1 MVRNSKVGMKGLL
14 KATLFLSL
22 LSLFG
27 CFNQNRVSQFSKE
40 QTRSLALEE
49 TQAMTLDDSGTKVLD
64 LHDLL
69 KLDEFDY
76 DALFAEVKC
85 IPLETDERS
94 LLDRIR
100 KIVVTDKHL
109 YIMDDFRKGGLVIFD
124 MDGKF
129 IKRIPNGN
137 GPGEINRLYDIAYDY
152 WNDELVAYEHSFLT
166 FYSPDGKYRGTKRLP
181 LGFYNFSLLPDGF
194 LFFSLYQGNLHL
206 KDQNEKALFFADKDF
221 RIHRSALTA
230 ENYSFTYSNHCG
242 YLHSNEE
249 FVSIVQNYSDDI
261 YRYDVRKKALTVPFK
276 LNYKRYKISTQAL
289 KQNRGSFLQ
298 YLSQND
304 KYYFLGEYF
313 ENTSHSFISLRNDFR
328 NVQPI
333 FFYDKASG
341 HLVGGRIGRFDEAH
355 FYPVSVP
362 QGAYKDYF
370 IHFSYYRE
378 DAARVFTADEVLPD
392 AEKMKIAGQKPDD
405 NPVVVFFKLK
415 SF

>member
-1 MVRNSKVGMKGLL
+1 MKGLL
-14 KATLFLSL
+14 KVIPFLSL
-22 LSLFG
+22 LFLFS

-49 TQAMTLDDSGTKVLD
+49 TQAMTWDDSGAKVLD
-64 LHDLL
+64 LNGLL
-69 KLDEFDY
+69 KSDEFDY
-76 DALFAEVKC
+76 DALFAEIKC
-85 IPLETDERS
+85 IPLETNEQS
-94 LLDRIR
+94 LLARIR
-100 KIVVTDKHL
+100 KIVVSDKYI
-109 YIMDDFRKGGLVIFD
+109 YIMDDFMKGGLVIFG

-129 IKRIPNGN
+129 IKRISNGN

-166 FYSPDGKYRGTKRLP
+166 FYTPEGKYKESKRLP
-181 LGFYNFSLLPDGF
+181 LGFYNFSVLPDGF

-206 KDQNEKALFFADKDF
+206 KDQNEKALFIANKDF
-221 RIHRSALTA
+221 RIRQSALDA
-230 ENYSFTYSNHCG
+230 ENYSFTYSNPCG
-242 YLHSNEE
+242 YLNSNEE
-249 FVSIVQNYSDDI
+249 FVSIVQNYSDNI

-276 LNYKRYKISTQAL
+276 LDYNRYKISIQVL
-289 KQNRGSFLQ
+289 KQNRDSFFK
-298 YLSQND
+298 YLSEND

-313 ENTSHSFISLRNDFR
+313 ENTNHSFISLRNDFR

-341 HLVGGRIGRFDEAH
+341 HLAGGRIGRFDEEH

-370 IHFSYYRE
+370 IYFSYYRE
-378 DAARVFTADEVLPD
+378 NAARVFTSDEVLPNV
-392 AEKMKIAGQKPDD
+392 EKMKIVGQKPDD